1 MPNGTLKLYNKLTNV
16 LLVSLD
22 ILSTFN
28 IEDNLNE
35 TPSNMKVK
43 VITSNT
49 YREEFE
55 VNTIA
60 YHEDTNSW
68 WVIKSDESSYL
79 TTGEYEHEIQLV
91 EFLEFYAYRHLP
103 NCAFAPN
110 IYNLEDMLNRLFDI
124 AKLSISVIYPNFL
137 DKDKIMPFF
146 SFENFTVA
154 NAIKN
159 ISRAINAIPKM
170 SAGNPYELF
179 TGSISFSNSPPSSP
193 SNGDYWFRTDTSVLY
208 QRVDG
213 SWVVVTSS
221 NGTTTPTTASE
232 SNLRF
237 VNTATSQLFISQS
250 FRAILTFIN
259 RNGLDNAI
267 VNDLNTQFPIAYE
280 KNMNSNDQ
288 FTTRSV
294 SNITNAKSSSL
305 VVSPQKGGYK
315 NISIESSTYVAD
327 TAKIYLPSKIDSVK
341 QLNIYPR
348 VSLVYITFDGSNLI
362 YNPIYKGY
370 FFDEAFWFQK
380 FEQSLT
386 TTNKIKL
393 YDLTELTVTSTI
405 YNALNALTINDFP
418 TAKEQSLV
426 NSTDTI
432 STTYNDVES
441 PWFQNKMI
449 LKSSFD
455 FNLENTQTT
464 KDRISYFE
472 KNTNTITMS
481 KRFREGLSWTSLQS
495 SIDMN
500 PFYKIYRSS
509 SSIVYDSLYLMVDRD
524 LAGLYLNKT
533 FSPNILVQVSY
544 YPIAD
549 IKVSIDNDND
559 AQDEKFFNQSGKVID
574 AVSVSKL
581 ITSHTNDSVEGT
593 KIRNAKYGKF
603 SYKLFTGSISFS
615 PSPPSSPSNGDYWF
629 RIDTNQLYQRIS
641 GSWVVVE
648 STNGIITPIFAQEE
662 NLKFVNTATQQLFI
676 SENFLSSI
684 LPLGQLVRD
693 SNQLYVVTQRSIDGQ
708 IKDNNEYYNVIYTL
722 SRNRIARSENIVADS
737 SVISYKT
744 PDDNLVF
751 RSQLYKDYI
760 ELSLANIT
768 PKDTPYL
775 SMAQALVLSS
785 TLAGTNFDYTVLAK
799 NSFGTTPTIVRYV
812 KNPTVFDLHKAKLMN
827 VNWQDNNIIDYR
839 VERDN
844 AQNPI
849 QTPIVYTDSL
859 GKATNFELLF
869 CDTLQIEQANFDY
882 NEFSELDALVP
893 FGDLT
898 QVPTSFYTDDVLAD
912 GRFSIR
918 IQEDTSGGK
927 PYQKDPFEIPVFEY
941 MIQGNDDY
949 NTLGNIV
956 IGNDLFTTFTG
967 NIRYHYIIN
976 NSTRF
981 TSENAIKLQ
990 LANNW
995 SSVND
1000 RRVTI
1005 DRSTNTQFDLD
1016 LFSNFSTSS
1025 RNSTAITNVGIYAV
1039 QGGTGVVKFLFAIND
1054 YVVSGIND
1062 NSNIRVFIN
1071 NWKI

>member
-1 MPNGTLKLYNKLTNV
+1 MPNGTLKLYNKLTNA

-43 VITSNT
+43 VVTSNT
-49 YREEFE
+49 YREEFQ
-55 VNTIA
+55 VNTVA

-68 WVIKSDESSYL
+68 WVIKSDESTYI

-91 EFLEFYAYRHLP
+91 EYLEFYAYRHLP
-103 NCAFAPN
+103 NCAFAPTT
-110 IYNLEDMLNRLFDI
+110 YTLEQMLLRLFDI
-124 AKLSISVIYPNFL
+124 AKLSITVVYPDFL
-137 DKDKIMPFF
+137 DEDKIMPFF

-159 ISRAINAIPKM
+159 IARSINAIPKM
-170 SAGNPYELF
+170 GVNL
-179 TGSISFSNSPPSSP
+179 TGF
-193 SNGDYWFRTDTSVLY
+193 V
-208 QRVDG
+208 
-213 SWVVVTSS
+213 
-221 NGTTTPTTASE
+221 PT
-232 SNLRF
+232 
-237 VNTATSQLFISQS
+237 
-250 FRAILTFIN
+250 LTFIN

-267 VNDLNTQFPIAYE
+267 VETLNTQFPIAYE

-294 SNITNAKSSSL
+294 SNITNAKSSTL

-315 NISIESSTYVAD
+315 NISIESSTYVAN

-348 VSLVYITFDGSNLI
+348 VSLVYITFDGFDLI

-370 FFDEAFWFQK
+370 FFDESFWFQK
-380 FEQSLT
+380 FEESLS

-393 YDLTELTVTSTI
+393 YDSTELTVTSTI

-432 STTYNDVES
+432 STTYDDDES
-441 PWFQNKMI
+441 RWFKNKMI

-472 KNTNTITMS
+472 TNTNTITMS
-481 KRFREGLSWTSLQS
+481 KRFREGLSWVSLES

-509 SSIVYDSLYLMVDRD
+509 NSIVYDSLYLMVDRD
-524 LAGLYLNKT
+524 LDGAFFDKT

-544 YPIAD
+544 FPIAD
-549 IKVSIDNDND
+549 IKISIDNDND

-581 ITSHTNDSVEGT
+581 VTSHTNDSVEGT
-593 KIRNAKYGKF
+593 KIRNARY
-603 SYKLFTGSISFS
+603 TSFAS
-615 PSPPSSPSNGDYWF
+615 
-629 RIDTNQLYQRIS
+629 L
-641 GSWVVVE
+641 
-648 STNGIITPIFAQEE
+648 
-662 NLKFVNTATQQLFI
+662 
-676 SENFLSSI
+676 
-684 LPLGQLVRD
+684 LPLGQLIRD
-693 SNQLYVVTQRSIDGQ
+693 NNQIYVITQRSIDGMV
-708 IKDNNEYYNVIYTL
+708 KNNNDFYNVIYTL
-722 SRNRIARSENIVADS
+722 SRNRIARSENIIADS

-760 ELSLANIT
+760 ELSLVNNNQEA
-768 PKDTPYL
+768 PYL
-775 SMAQALVLSS
+775 MMSKALVLSE
-785 TLAGTNFDYTVLAK
+785 TLAGTDFDYTVLAK
-799 NSFGTTPTIVRYV
+799 NSYGTTPTIVRYV
-812 KNPTVFDLHKAKLMN
+812 KNPTIFDLHKAKLMN
-827 VNWQDNNIIDYR
+827 VNWQSNNIIDYR
-839 VERDN
+839 VERNDD
-844 AQNPI
+844 QNPI
-849 QTPIVYTDSL
+849 QTPILYTDNL
-859 GKATNFELLF
+859 GKATDFELLF

-882 NEFSELDALVP
+882 NESSELDASVP

-898 QVPTSFYTDDVLAD
+898 QVPTSFYTNDVLAD

-918 IQEDTSGGK
+918 IQEDTSGGR

-949 NTLGNIV
+949 SNLGNIV
-956 IGNDLFTTFTG
+956 ISNDLFSTFTG
-967 NIRYHYIIN
+967 TLRYHYTID

-981 TSENAIKLQ
+981 TAENADKLYVTP
-990 LANNW
+990 
-995 SSVND
+995 SSSIN
-1000 RRVTI
+1000 RRVTFVRDVGTPHI
-1005 DRSTNTQFDLD
+1005 IDLD
-1016 LFSNFSTSS
+1016 LFSSLVGPTTRNTSL
-1025 RNSTAITNVGIYAV
+1025 ITNVGIYATD
-1039 QGGTGVVKFLFAIND
+1039 GTRVKFLFAIND
-1054 YVVSGIND
+1054 YAPLTTDIEEL
-1062 NSNIRVFIN
+1062 SNIRVFIN

>member
-1 MPNGTLKLYNKLTNV
+1 MPNGTLKLYNKLTNA

-60 YHEDTNSW
+60 YHEDTNTW

-91 EFLEFYAYRHLP
+91 EYLEFFAYRHLP

-110 IYNLEDMLNRLFDI
+110 TYTLEQMLLRLFDI
-124 AKLSISVIYPNFL
+124 AKLSISIIYPNFL

-159 ISRAINAIPKM
+159 IARSINAIPKI
-170 SAGNPYELF
+170 SVGISYLLF
-179 TGSISFSNSPPSSP
+179 TGSISFSSSPPLSDVL
-193 SNGDYWFRTDTSVLY
+193 NGDYWYSTDTNVLSL
-208 QRVDG
+208 RISG
-213 SWVVVTSS
+213 SWVVVTST

-237 VNTATSQLFISQS
+237 VNTATQQLFISQEFTS
-250 FRAILTFIN
+250 TLTFVN
-259 RNGLDNAI
+259 RNGIDNAI
-267 VNDLNTQFPIAYE
+267 VETLNTQFPIAYE

-305 VVSPQKGGYK
+305 VISPQKGGYK

-327 TAKIYLPSKIDSVK
+327 TAKIYLPSKVDSVK

-370 FFDEAFWFQK
+370 FFDESFWFGK
-380 FEQSLT
+380 FEESLAV
-386 TTNKIKL
+386 TNKIKL
-393 YDLTELTVTSTI
+393 YDSTELTVTSTI
-405 YNALNALTINDFP
+405 YNALDALTINDFP

-495 SIDMN
+495 SVDMN

-524 LAGLYLNKT
+524 LAGLYSDKT

-559 AQDEKFFNQSGKVID
+559 AQDERFFNQSGKVID

-593 KIRNAKYGKF
+593 KIRNARYT
-603 SYKLFTGSISFS
+603 SLAS
-615 PSPPSSPSNGDYWF
+615 
-629 RIDTNQLYQRIS
+629 L
-641 GSWVVVE
+641 
-648 STNGIITPIFAQEE
+648 
-662 NLKFVNTATQQLFI
+662 
-676 SENFLSSI
+676 

-693 SNQLYVVTQRSIDGQ
+693 SNQTYVITQRSIDGMV
-708 IKDNNEYYNVIYTL
+708 KNSNEYYNVIYTL
-722 SRNRIARSENIVADS
+722 SRNRVARSENIVADS

-775 SMAQALVLSS
+775 SMSKALVLSD
-785 TLAGTNFDYTVLAK
+785 TLAGTNFDYTVLAR
-799 NSFGTTPTIVRYV
+799 NIYGSPISITRYV
-812 KNPTVFDLHKAKLMN
+812 KNPTIFDLHKAKLMN

-839 VERDN
+839 VERN
-844 AQNPI
+844 SSQNPI
-849 QTPIVYTDSL
+849 QTPIVYTDNL

-869 CDTLQIEQANFDY
+869 CDTLQIEQANEDY
-882 NEFSELDALVP
+882 NKPTEIDPLVP

-898 QVPTSFYTDDVLAD
+898 QVPFSFYSNNIVGAEK
-912 GRFSIR
+912 FSIR
-918 IQEDTSGGK
+918 IQEPT
-927 PYQKDPFEIPVFEY
+927 YAKDPFEIPVFEY

-949 NTLGNIV
+949 NPLGNIV
-956 IGNDLFTTFTG
+956 IGNNLFTTLDGT
-967 NIRYHYIIN
+967 IRYHYIIN

-981 TSENAIKLQ
+981 TAENANKLYSNNAPTGLTDRRAG
-990 LANNW
+990 LARPSGTQIQMILYSVFDPNASPFPILTQNT
-995 SSVND
+995 SSV
-1000 RRVTI
+1000 
-1005 DRSTNTQFDLD
+1005 
-1016 LFSNFSTSS
+1016 
-1025 RNSTAITNVGIYAV
+1025 TNVGIYAV
-1039 QGGTGVVKFLFAIND
+1039 DGNTGTIKFLFAIND
-1054 YVVSGIND
+1054 YTMASVSTF
-1062 NSNIRVFIN
+1062 NIYIN

>member
-1 MPNGTLKLYNKLTNV
+1 MPNGTLKLYNKLTNA

-91 EFLEFYAYRHLP
+91 EYLEFYAYRHLP

-110 IYNLEDMLNRLFDI
+110 TYDLEDMLNRLFDI
-124 AKLSISVIYPNFL
+124 AKLLIVVEYPNFL

-179 TGSISFSNSPPSSP
+179 TGTFSFGGLTPPT
-193 SNGDYWFRTDTSVLY
+193 GAADGTYWFS
-208 QRVDG
+208 
-213 SWVVVTSS
+213 SS
-221 NGTTTPTTASE
+221 NILRQKIDGFFVIVEATLGTTTPTIASE

-237 VNTATSQLFISQS
+237 VNTATQQLFISQN
-250 FRAILTFIN
+250 FTPILTFIN

-305 VVSPQKGGYK
+305 VIAPLNGGFKIITPNSP
-315 NISIESSTYVAD
+315 TYNKDNAIV
-327 TAKIYLPSKIDSVK
+327 YLPSKIDKIDFIRLYLPIELVARGGVGPVDTVLFTGYYSNK
-341 QLNIYPR
+341 TEWESIIE
-348 VSLVYITFDGSNLI
+348 SLRTT
-362 YNPIYKGY
+362 
-370 FFDEAFWFQK
+370 
-380 FEQSLT
+380 LT
-386 TTNKIKL
+386 TTYGLTNGEVDTAKSALPNPELQAQFDYGDTINRTNYGLTKTFFEDKLTIKNKFDFDTIDISSNTDVKDRTCHWNPFTNELIMSKTFRYGLDVFGFVNFYEANQYRRLVDGAGTHDLFLKIKSRNAGFFE
-393 YDLTELTVTSTI
+393 DRVPTEEVLI
-405 YNALNALTINDFP
+405 
-418 TAKEQSLV
+418 
-426 NSTDTI
+426 
-432 STTYNDVES
+432 
-441 PWFQNKMI
+441 
-449 LKSSFD
+449 
-455 FNLENTQTT
+455 
-464 KDRISYFE
+464 
-472 KNTNTITMS
+472 
-481 KRFREGLSWTSLQS
+481 
-495 SIDMN
+495 
-500 PFYKIYRSS
+500 
-509 SSIVYDSLYLMVDRD
+509 
-524 LAGLYLNKT
+524 
-533 FSPNILVQVSY
+533 QVGY

-549 IKVSIDNDND
+549 IKITIDNDND

-574 AVSVSKL
+574 ALSVSKL

-593 KIRNAKYGKF
+593 KIRNARYE
-603 SYKLFTGSISFS
+603 S
-615 PSPPSSPSNGDYWF
+615 P
-629 RIDTNQLYQRIS
+629 NQ
-641 GSWVVVE
+641 
-648 STNGIITPIFAQEE
+648 
-662 NLKFVNTATQQLFI
+662 
-676 SENFLSSI
+676 NFSSI

-693 SNQLYVVTQRSIDGQ
+693 NNQIYIISQRSIDGHV
-708 IKDNNEYYNVIYTL
+708 KNGNEYYNVIYTL

-751 RSQLYKDYI
+751 RTQLYKDYI
-760 ELSLANIT
+760 ELSLTNIT
-768 PKDTPYL
+768 PKDVPYL
-775 SMAQALVLSS
+775 DWFKLLKLDTSIGM
-785 TLAGTNFDYTVLAK
+785 AGTNFDYTVLAK

-812 KNPTVFDLHKAKLMN
+812 KNPTTFDLHKAKLMN
-827 VNWQDNNIIDYR
+827 VNWQDNNVLGFRLDSTGSSY
-839 VERDN
+839 V
-844 AQNPI
+844 
-849 QTPIVYTDSL
+849 QTPIVYTDDV

-869 CDTLQIEQANFDY
+869 LDTTNLNDAISDY
-882 NEFSELDALVP
+882 NTPTVIDRLVP
-893 FGDLT
+893 FRDLT

-927 PYQKDPFEIPVFEY
+927 PYKKDPFEIPVFEY
-941 MIQGNDDY
+941 MIQGNDNYDPK
-949 NTLGNIV
+949 GNV
-956 IGNDLFTTFTG
+956 ILSNDLFTTFTG

-981 TSENAIKLQ
+981 TGENADRLRGGTT
-990 LANNW
+990 W
-995 SSVND
+995 SSTSQVVGLTRVNATELSL
-1000 RRVTI
+1000 VLYSSFPTSNSNTI
-1005 DRSTNTQFDLD
+1005 GN
-1016 LFSNFSTSS
+1016 
-1025 RNSTAITNVGIYAV
+1025 IGIYAID
-1039 QGGTGVVKFLFAIND
+1039 TNTNNVKFLFAIND
-1054 YVVSGIND
+1054 YTLSNT
-1062 NSNIRVFIN
+1062 SNIILYIN

>member
-1 MPNGTLKLYNKLTNV
+1 MPNGTLKLYNKLDNT

-22 ILSTFN
+22 ILGTFN

-68 WVIKSDESSYL
+68 WVIKSDESSYM
-79 TTGEYEHEIQLV
+79 TTGEYEHEIQLI
-91 EFLEFYAYRHLP
+91 ELLEFYAYRHLP

-110 IYNLEDMLNRLFDI
+110 TYTLEQMLLRLFDI
-124 AKLSISVIYPNFL
+124 AKLSVSVTYPNFL
-137 DKDKIMPFF
+137 DEDKVMPFF

-159 ISRAINAIPKM
+159 ISRSINAIPKM
-170 SAGNPYELF
+170 SINL
-179 TGSISFSNSPPSSP
+179 TGF
-193 SNGDYWFRTDTSVLY
+193 V
-208 QRVDG
+208 
-213 SWVVVTSS
+213 
-221 NGTTTPTTASE
+221 PT
-232 SNLRF
+232 
-237 VNTATSQLFISQS
+237 
-250 FRAILTFIN
+250 LTFIN
-259 RNGLDNAI
+259 RNGADNAI
-267 VNDLNTQFPIAYE
+267 VNVLDTQFPIAYE

-305 VVSPQKGGYK
+305 VISPQKGGYK
-315 NISIESSTYVAD
+315 NISLESPTYVAD

-341 QLNIYPR
+341 ELNIYPR

-370 FFDEAFWFQK
+370 FFDESFWFEK
-380 FEQSLT
+380 FTQSLS

-393 YDLTELTVTSTI
+393 YDLTELTITSTI
-405 YNALNALTINDFP
+405 YNALQALTISSFP
-418 TAKEQSLV
+418 KAQEISLV

-441 PWFQNKMI
+441 PWFKNKMI
-449 LKSSFD
+449 IKSNFD
-455 FNLENTQTT
+455 YNLEETQTK
-464 KDRISYFE
+464 KDRISYFQ
-472 KNTNTITMS
+472 KNLNTIVMS
-481 KRFREGLSWTSLQS
+481 KRFREGLSWASVES
-495 SIDMN
+495 SVDMN
-500 PFYKIYRSS
+500 PFYRIYRSS
-509 SSIVYDSLYLMVDRD
+509 TSIVYNSLYLMIDRD
-524 LAGLYLNKT
+524 LAGLYSNKT

-549 IKVSIDNDND
+549 IKITIDNDND

-581 ITSHTNDSVEGT
+581 VTSHTNDSVEGT
-593 KIRNAKYGKF
+593 KIRNARY
-603 SYKLFTGSISFS
+603 TSFAS
-615 PSPPSSPSNGDYWF
+615 
-629 RIDTNQLYQRIS
+629 L
-641 GSWVVVE
+641 
-648 STNGIITPIFAQEE
+648 
-662 NLKFVNTATQQLFI
+662 
-676 SENFLSSI
+676 

-693 SNQLYVVTQRSIDGQ
+693 NNQIYVITQRSIDGMV
-708 IKDNNEYYNVIYTL
+708 KNNNDFYNVIYTL

-751 RSQLYKDYI
+751 RNQLYKDYI
-760 ELSLANIT
+760 ELSLVNNNQEA
-768 PKDTPYL
+768 PYL
-775 SMAQALVLSS
+775 IMSKALVLSE
-785 TLAGTNFDYTVLAK
+785 TLAGTDFDYTVLAK
-799 NSFGTTPTIVRYV
+799 NSYGTTPTIVRYV
-812 KNPTVFDLHKAKLMN
+812 KNPTIFDLHKAKLMN

-839 VERDN
+839 VERN
-844 AQNPI
+844 NSQNPI
-849 QTPIVYTDSL
+849 QTPILYTDNL

-869 CDTLQIEQANFDY
+869 CDTLQIEQANEDY
-882 NEFSELDALVP
+882 NKPTEIDPLVP
-893 FGDLT
+893 FTDLT

-918 IQEDTSGGK
+918 IQEDTSGGR

-949 NTLGNIV
+949 SNLGNIV
-956 IGNDLFTTFTG
+956 IGNDLFSTFTG
-967 NIRYHYIIN
+967 TIRYHYVIN
-976 NSTRF
+976 NTTRF
-981 TSENAIKLQ
+981 TAENANKQ
-990 LANNW
+990 YGTAPT
-995 SSVND
+995 STA
-1000 RRVTI
+1000 RRVIFT
-1005 DRSTNTQFDLD
+1005 RTNANQMELD
-1016 LFSNFSTSS
+1016 LFATTSGPGV
-1025 RNSTAITNVGIYAV
+1025 RNVNSITNIGIYATD
-1039 QGGTGVVKFLFAIND
+1039 GTTVKFLFAIND
-1054 YVVSGIND
+1054 YSPLVGGIND
-1062 NSNIRVFIN
+1062 NSNIQVFIN

>member
-1 MPNGTLKLYNKLTNV
+1 MPNGTLKLYNKLTNA

-22 ILSTFN
+22 ILGTFN

-49 YREEFE
+49 YREEFQ
-55 VNTIA
+55 VNTVA

-68 WVIKSDESSYL
+68 WVIKSDESSYM

-91 EFLEFYAYRHLP
+91 EYLEFYAYRHLP
-103 NCAFAPN
+103 NCAFAPTT
-110 IYNLEDMLNRLFDI
+110 YTLEQMLLRLFDI
-124 AKLSISVIYPNFL
+124 AKLSITVVYPTFL

-159 ISRAINAIPKM
+159 IARAINAIPKM
-170 SAGNPYELF
+170 SVNL
-179 TGSISFSNSPPSSP
+179 TGF
-193 SNGDYWFRTDTSVLY
+193 V
-208 QRVDG
+208 
-213 SWVVVTSS
+213 
-221 NGTTTPTTASE
+221 PT
-232 SNLRF
+232 
-237 VNTATSQLFISQS
+237 
-250 FRAILTFIN
+250 LTFIN
-259 RNGLDNAI
+259 RNGADNAI
-267 VNDLNTQFPIAYE
+267 VNVLDTQFPIAYE
-280 KNMNSNDQ
+280 KNMNSSDQ

-315 NISIESSTYVAD
+315 NISIESSTYVAN
-327 TAKIYLPSKIDSVK
+327 TAKVYLPSKIDSIK

-348 VSLVYITFDGSNLI
+348 ISLVYITFDGSNLI

-380 FEQSLT
+380 FEESLT

-393 YDLTELTVTSTI
+393 YDLTELTITSTI

-418 TAKEQSLV
+418 TAEEQSLV

-432 STTYNDVES
+432 STTYNDTES
-441 PWFQNKMI
+441 RWFKNKMVI
-449 LKSSFD
+449 KSNFNY
-455 FNLENTQTT
+455 NLENTETT

-472 KNTNTITMS
+472 TNSNAIVMS
-481 KRFREGLSWTSLQS
+481 KRFREGLSWSSLQS

-509 SSIVYDSLYLMVDRD
+509 NSIVYDSLYLMVDRD
-524 LAGLYLNKT
+524 LAGLYSNKT

-593 KIRNAKYGKF
+593 KIRNARY
-603 SYKLFTGSISFS
+603 TSFAS
-615 PSPPSSPSNGDYWF
+615 
-629 RIDTNQLYQRIS
+629 LL
-641 GSWVVVE
+641 
-648 STNGIITPIFAQEE
+648 PI
-662 NLKFVNTATQQLFI
+662 
-676 SENFLSSI
+676 
-684 LPLGQLVRD
+684 GQLVRD
-693 SNQLYVVTQRSIDGQ
+693 SNQIYVVTQRSIDGMV
-708 IKDNNEYYNVIYTL
+708 KDSNEYYNVIYTL

-737 SVISYKT
+737 AVISYKT

-760 ELSLANIT
+760 ELSLVNNNQES
-768 PKDTPYL
+768 PYL
-775 SMAQALVLSS
+775 IMSKALVLSE
-785 TLAGTNFDYTVLAK
+785 TLAGTNFDFTVLAK

-839 VERDN
+839 VERNDS
-844 AQNPI
+844 QNPI
-849 QTPIVYTDSL
+849 QTPIVYTDNL

-869 CDTLQIEQANFDY
+869 CDTLQIEEANEDY
-882 NEFSELDALVP
+882 NKDTELDPLVP

-898 QVPTSFYTDDVLAD
+898 QVPTSFYTDDVLLD

-918 IQEDTSGGK
+918 IQEDTSGGR

-949 NTLGNIV
+949 SDKGNIV

-967 NIRYHYIIN
+967 DIRYHYIIN

-990 LANNW
+990 LANSW

-1000 RRVTI
+1000 RRTTI
-1005 DRSTNTQFDLD
+1005 TRTNANQMELD
-1016 LFSNFSTSS
+1016 LFSAFNTST
-1025 RNSTAITNVGIYAV
+1025 RNTSLITNIGFYAV
-1039 QGGTGVVKFLFAIND
+1039 QSGTGLVKFLFAIND
-1054 YVVSGIND
+1054 YVESGIND
-1062 NSNIRVFIN
+1062 RNDIRVFIN

>member
-1 MPNGTLKLYNKLTNV
+1 
-16 LLVSLD
+16 
-22 ILSTFN
+22 
-28 IEDNLNE
+28 
-35 TPSNMKVK
+35 MKIKAV
-43 VITSNT
+43 TSNAF
-49 YREEFE
+49 REEFE
-55 VNTIA
+55 VNTVA
-60 YHEDTNSW
+60 LHEDTNTW
-68 WVIKSDESSYL
+68 WVIKSDESTYL
-79 TTGEYEHEIQLV
+79 HTGEYEHEVQLV
-91 EFLEFYAYRHLP
+91 ELLEFYSYRHLP

-110 IYNLEDMLNRLFDI
+110 TYTLLQMLNRLFSI
-124 AKLSISVIYPNFL
+124 GKLTSPTLTIPNPLPSFL
-137 DKDKIMPFF
+137 DQNKIMPFL

-159 ISRAINAIPKM
+159 IARAINAIPK
-170 SAGNPYELF
+170 
-179 TGSISFSNSPPSSP
+179 
-193 SNGDYWFRTDTSVLY
+193 V
-208 QRVDG
+208 
-213 SWVVVTSS
+213 
-221 NGTTTPTTASE
+221 
-232 SNLRF
+232 
-237 VNTATSQLFISQS
+237 TATYSVSGGVFYLIGS
-250 FRAILTFIN
+250 FVLTFIN
-259 RNGLDNAI
+259 RNGVNNAI
-267 VNDLNTQFPIAYE
+267 VETLNTQFPIAYE
-280 KNMNSNDQ
+280 KNMNSSDQ

-405 YNALNALTINDFP
+405 YNALDALTINDFP

-449 LKSSFD
+449 LKPSFD

-481 KRFREGLSWTSLQS
+481 KRFREGLSWASLQS
-495 SIDMN
+495 SVDMN

-524 LAGLYLNKT
+524 LAGLYSNKT

-593 KIRNAKYGKF
+593 KIRNARY
-603 SYKLFTGSISFS
+603 
-615 PSPPSSPSNGDYWF
+615 
-629 RIDTNQLYQRIS
+629 
-641 GSWVVVE
+641 E
-648 STNGIITPIFAQEE
+648 SLAN
-662 NLKFVNTATQQLFI
+662 
-676 SENFLSSI
+676 I

-693 SNQLYVVTQRSIDGQ
+693 SNQVYIITQRSIDGQ
-708 IKDNNEYYNVIYTL
+708 VKNGNEYYNVIYTL
-722 SRNRIARSENIVADS
+722 SRNRVARSENIVADS

-744 PDDNLVF
+744 PDDNLVN
-751 RSQLYKDYI
+751 RSQLYKDYV
-760 ELSLANIT
+760 ELSLTNIT
-768 PKDTPYL
+768 NRDIPYL
-775 SMAQALVLSS
+775 DIYKVLVLSS
-785 TLAGTNFDYTVLAK
+785 TLAGTNFDYTVLAR
-799 NSFGTTPTIVRYV
+799 NQFSSTTVRYV

-827 VNWQDNNIIDYR
+827 VNWQDNNIINYR

-869 CDTLQIEQANFDY
+869 CDTLQIEQANEDY
-882 NEFSELDALVP
+882 NKPTEIDPLVP

-898 QVPTSFYTDDVLAD
+898 QVPTSFYTSDVVAD

-918 IQEDTSGGK
+918 IQEPNYT
-927 PYQKDPFEIPVFEY
+927 KDPFEIPVFEY

-949 NTLGNIV
+949 NPLGNIV

-967 NIRYHYIIN
+967 NITYHYVIN
-976 NSTRF
+976 NGNRF
-981 TSENAIKLQ
+981 TAENADRILG
-990 LANNW
+990 
-995 SSVND
+995 SSGLSGEND
-1000 RRVTI
+1000 RRVIINRVVATQMLLKLY
-1005 DRSTNTQFDLD
+1005 SNYSGTPTQNTN
-1016 LFSNFSTSS
+1016 
-1025 RNSTAITNVGIYAV
+1025 AITNVGFYAIDWDRIS
-1039 QGGTGVVKFLFAIND
+1039 TNFNDSVKFLFAIND
-1054 YVVSGIND
+1054 YVESGIND
-1062 NSNIRVFIN
+1062 KNDIRVFIN